1 MGNLAAKSPLHTAT
15 SLFSENWNILR
26 GDLQT
31 ATTLL
36 KRALGGLPGLEKQ
49 KRLVLEPRR
58 TAI

>member
-1 MGNLAAKSPLHTAT
+1 MASKSALHTAT

-31 ATTLL
+31 ATTLM
-36 KRALGGLPGLEKQ
+36 KRALGGLPGLAKQ
-49 KRLVLEPRR
+49 RRLVLEPCR